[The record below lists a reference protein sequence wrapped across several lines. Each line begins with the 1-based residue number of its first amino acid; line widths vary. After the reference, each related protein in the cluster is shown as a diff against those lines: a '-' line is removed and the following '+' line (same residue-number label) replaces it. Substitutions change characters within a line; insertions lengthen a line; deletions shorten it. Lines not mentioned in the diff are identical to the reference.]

1 MLKGLIFLIYTSMD
15 KKLLDGLDN
24 LSEALIMIA
33 EALEKKG
40 QQSNSATTNA
50 LVSGDFTTQIKE
62 INVGIKSIKKDTTKI
77 LENQQTILE
86 MSKKKDKKSN
96 VIEDVGGDQ
105 KAESNLK
112 KGVTTILLIAVGVLA
127 IGLAFKLIG
136 DIDFL
141 SVVGLSLAIVLVS
154 IAFEK
159 IAEMNIP
166 IKQAVNTS
174 FVMVIMAFA
183 ITASSFILSFITPIG
198 FGQALTAILI
208 AGMFTVIAFG
218 IGKLV
223 KAFEG
228 MDPIQTMKTSL
239 VIMFIL
245 PAMAMAITLS
255 SWILKMVTPISFG
268 QAITAILIAGMFTVI
283 SFGIGKLIKAFKGVD
298 LVEAI
303 KSAFVMLLILPAM
316 AMAITASS
324 FVLSFIT
331 PISFGQALT
340 AILIAGM
347 FTVISFGIGK
357 LIKAFK
363 GLDPIQ
369 AMKSAFVM
377 VLVLPAMALAIAASS
392 VILSFITPISLG
404 QALTAILIAA
414 VFVVLSYGME
424 KILKSISKMDYK
436 DIPKIPIFFTLM
448 SLAIAASA
456 VIFSNYKK
464 EINEVTFMMLLK
476 VLILGAAMGIVLVI
490 IGVAMRMMGNL
501 STDDLIKVPIMFT
514 LIAVAIALSAAIFY
528 NFRKEIDGITFMSMI
543 KILFFS
549 VCLAIS
555 VAIMAAGIVIVNTL
569 GKPQDYLKGGISILI
584 IAATIMATS
593 LILGLGDY
601 SEGKYPDWKWSL
613 GVGLSLIAFGAAAVV
628 LGTIAMSGVGALA
641 ILAGGVAILV
651 VAATIVA
658 TSHILSKGK
667 YGNYPGLGW
676 AIGTGISLTAF
687 GLAMA
692 GLGSAILLSFGL
704 GMTALVAGGEAVLLI
719 AQTIVDSAEILSKGN
734 FTGGPT
740 LEWAGGIA
748 LALGAFSPIYA
759 MLAANKIMSLFG
771 GGVGPED
778 FANAIRTVSQ
788 GIVDSANYFAGVK
801 VAFSGGPSKK
811 WAEGVGMAISAFAPV
826 YSALSSGGFFSTK
839 VTPEDMKSGIL
850 TISDGIIAAALK
862 FSDNVA
868 LFDITKVPSKTWGE
882 NVGSALQAFAPIF
895 TYMSENSGW
904 FTSGKE
910 AAGDMVYGINSV
922 AQAIITVA
930 KRFASVKANIWDSY
944 PKKEWINSIKYT
956 ITSFVGI
963 VKSLEDTD
971 WIELNSVSRVAR
983 KLVETASILSK
994 GKFNQVI
1001 DPNFIKSLSR
1011 NVIGFAVL
1019 AKKLGEINE
1028 EDGLLKTAFG
1038 LDPVSRTANSM
1049 IKLANAYDKMAN
1061 ALKKF
1066 GGALASIDGQKV
1078 DVIRR
1083 LTGNMAVLAAM
1094 NEQAFASMMTT
1105 LENKGSVFA
1114 KLIDTDKTK
1123 TGPVVGE
1130 GKGKKGP
1137 MDLKTKPKS
1146 KYGETYQQL
1155 DIMID
1160 LLNNINRNTSQLD
1173 EFLDKQGFKTGEL
1186 EDLTMKK
1193 EK

>member
-1 MLKGLIFLIYTSMD
+1 MD

-33 EALEKKG
+33 EALDKKG

-86 MSKKKDKKSN
+86 MSKKKDKKSSL
-96 VIEDVGGDQ
+96 IEDVGGDQ
-105 KAESNLK
+105 KSESNLK
-112 KGVTTILLIAVGVLA
+112 KGVSTILLIAVGVLA

-136 DIDFL
+136 NIDFL

-166 IKQAVNTS
+166 IKQAVDTS

-183 ITASSFILSFITPIG
+183 ITASSFILSFITPIS

-208 AGMFTVIAFG
+208 AGIFTVISFG
-218 IGKLV
+218 IGKLI

-228 MDPIQTMKTSL
+228 MDPVQTMKTSL

-255 SWILKMVTPISFG
+255 SWILKMITPISFG

-298 LVEAI
+298 LAEAM
-303 KSAFVMLLILPAM
+303 KSAFLMVLILPAM
-316 AMAITASS
+316 ALAITASS
-324 FVLSFIT
+324 VILSYIT
-331 PISFGQALT
+331 PISFTQALT
-340 AILIAGM
+340 AILIAG
-347 FTVISFGIGK
+347 
-357 LIKAFK
+357 
-363 GLDPIQ
+363 
-369 AMKSAFVM
+369 
-377 VLVLPAMALAIAASS
+377 
-392 VILSFITPISLG
+392 
-404 QALTAILIAA
+404 

-424 KILKSISKMDYK
+424 KIAKSISKMDYK
-436 DIPKIPIFFTLM
+436 DVPKIPIFFTLM
-448 SLAIAASA
+448 ALAIAASA

-514 LIAVAIALSAAIFY
+514 LIAVAIALSAAVFY

-555 VAIMAAGIVIVNTL
+555 VAIMAAGIVIVNAL
-569 GKPQDYLKGGISILI
+569 GSTGDYIKGGLSILI
-584 IAATIMATS
+584 IATTIMATS

-601 SEGKYPDWKWSL
+601 SDGKYPDWKWSL
-613 GVGLSLIAFGAAAVV
+613 GVGLSLIAFGTAAVI

-641 ILAGGVAILV
+641 ILAGAAAILV

-658 TSHILSKGK
+658 TSLILGKGK
-667 YGNYPGLGW
+667 YDKYPTLDWSLGVGLSMTGFGM
-676 AIGTGISLTAF
+676 AMGLLGTFI
-687 GLAMA
+687 
-692 GLGSAILLSFGL
+692 LGSLGL
-704 GMTALVAGGEAVLLI
+704 GMVALMAGKEAVLMI
-719 AQTIVDSAEILSKGN
+719 AETIVESSIILQKGKYS
-734 FTGGPT
+734 GGPT
-740 LEWAGGIA
+740 RTWSEGIS
-748 LALGAFSPIYA
+748 LALGAFAPVYK
-759 MLAANKIMSLFG
+759 MLSSGGIMSILFG
-771 GGVGPED
+771 SGPTPTQFSEG
-778 FANAIRTVSQ
+778 IITVSK
-788 GIVDSANYFAGVK
+788 GIVDAANYFSNAK
-801 VAFSGGPSKK
+801 VVFSGGPSKK
-811 WAEGVGMAISAFAPV
+811 WAEGVGTAIAAFSPV
-826 YSALSSGGFFSTK
+826 YKALSSGGFFSTK
-839 VTPEDMKSGIL
+839 VSPDDMKEGIL
-850 TISDGIIAAALK
+850 TISDGIIAAADK
-862 FSDNVA
+862 FGKSIA
-868 LFDITKVPSKTWGE
+868 KFDLSKVPSVEWGE
-882 NVGSALQAFAPIF
+882 RVSSSIMAFAPIF
-895 TYMSENSGW
+895 NFMKDSSMFKSNQGATD
-904 FTSGKE
+904 
-910 AAGDMVYGINSV
+910 DMVYGINSV

-930 KRFASVKANIWDSY
+930 KRFSSVKSNIWDSY
-944 PKKEWINSIKYT
+944 PKEEWISSIKST
-956 ITSFVGI
+956 ISSFVGI

-983 KLVETASILSK
+983 KLVETTSILSK
-994 GKFNQVI
+994 GKFDQVI

-1049 IKLANAYDKMAN
+1049 VKLANAYDKMAN

-1114 KLIDTDKTK
+1114 QLLDTDKTK

-1130 GKGKKGP
+1130 GKGKKTT
-1137 MDLKTKPKS
+1137 DIIKSKPKS

>member
-1 MLKGLIFLIYTSMD
+1 
-15 KKLLDGLDN
+15 
-24 LSEALIMIA
+24 
-33 EALEKKG
+33 
-40 QQSNSATTNA
+40 
-50 LVSGDFTTQIKE
+50 
-62 INVGIKSIKKDTTKI
+62 
-77 LENQQTILE
+77 
-86 MSKKKDKKSN
+86 
-96 VIEDVGGDQ
+96 
-105 KAESNLK
+105 
-112 KGVTTILLIAVGVLA
+112 
-127 IGLAFKLIG
+127 
-136 DIDFL
+136 
-141 SVVGLSLAIVLVS
+141 
-154 IAFEK
+154 
-159 IAEMNIP
+159 
-166 IKQAVNTS
+166 
-174 FVMVIMAFA
+174 
-183 ITASSFILSFITPIG
+183 
-198 FGQALTAILI
+198 
-208 AGMFTVIAFG
+208 
-218 IGKLV
+218 
-223 KAFEG
+223 
-228 MDPIQTMKTSL
+228 
-239 VIMFIL
+239 
-245 PAMAMAITLS
+245 
-255 SWILKMVTPISFG
+255 
-268 QAITAILIAGMFTVI
+268 MFTVI
-283 SFGIGKLIKAFKGVD
+283 SFGIGKLIKAFKDVD

-331 PISFGQALT
+331 PIGFAQALT

-363 GLDPIQ
+363 GLDPMQ

-377 VLVLPAMALAIAASS
+377 VLILPAMALAITASS
-392 VILSFITPISLG
+392 TILSFITPISFG
-404 QALTAILIAA
+404 QALTAILIAG

-436 DIPKIPIFFTLM
+436 DVPKIPIFFTLM
-448 SLAIAASA
+448 SLAIALSA

-514 LIAVAIALSAAIFY
+514 LIAVAIALSAAVFY

-555 VAIMAAGIVIVNTL
+555 VAVLAAGMVIVNAL
-569 GKPQDYLKGGISILI
+569 GGPDDYIKGGISILI

-613 GVGLSLIAFGAAAVV
+613 GVGLSLIAFGTAAVI
-628 LGTIAMSGVGALA
+628 LGTIAMSGIGALA
-641 ILAGGVAILV
+641 ILAGAATILV

-658 TSHILSKGK
+658 TSFILSKGK
-667 YGNYPGLGW
+667 YDKYPTLDWSLGVGLSMTGFGM
-676 AIGTGISLTAF
+676 AMGLLGTFI
-687 GLAMA
+687 
-692 GLGSAILLSFGL
+692 LGSLGL
-704 GMTALVAGGEAVLLI
+704 GMVALMAGKEAVLMI
-719 AQTIVDSAEILSKGN
+719 AETIVESSFILQKGKYS
-734 FTGGPT
+734 GGPT
-740 LEWAGGIA
+740 KKWAEGIS

-778 FANAIRTVSQ
+778 FAQAIRTVSQ
-788 GIVDSANYFAGVK
+788 GIVDAANYFAGAK

-811 WAEGVGMAISAFAPV
+811 WAEGVGTAIAAFSPV

-839 VTPEDMKSGIL
+839 VSPEDMKSGIL

-862 FSDNVA
+862 FGNNIA

-882 NVGSALQAFAPIF
+882 SVGAALQAFAPIF

-944 PKKEWINSIKYT
+944 PKKEWINSVKST

-983 KLVETASILSK
+983 KIVETASILSK

-1001 DPNFIKSLSR
+1001 DPNFIKSLSK

-1049 IKLANAYDKMAN
+1049 VKLASAYDKMAN

-1094 NEQAFASMMTT
+1094 NEQSFASMMTT

-1114 KLIDTDKTK
+1114 KLLDTDKTK
-1123 TGPVVGE
+1123 AGPVVGE
-1130 GKGKKGP
+1130 GKGKKGGIIE
-1137 MDLKTKPKS
+1137 KAKPKS

-1173 EFLDKQGFKTGEL
+1173 EFLEKQGFKTGEL